1 MIFVKTLFDNLWVL
15 AGQTALS
22 DVIKLDE
29 WVKPVG
35 WKGSLML
42 TAMLGAGTAKVS
54 PLYSLDGKT
63 FLTPTGVTDIK
74 ADHLASSG
82 PESDGV
88 DIYEFTLFTA
98 PYMKIAVQECNGES
112 AVAIEAMSQE
122 NPCKITVTGH
132 GLSTGA
138 YVQINGVTQEDW
150 AACSGQVLPITKVD
164 NDNFTIAFDASE
176 FGTAYNAGTDD
187 GTINTIPIRISALL
201 AIR

>member
-1 MIFVKTLFDNLWVL
+1 MIYVTTLFDNRWIQ
-15 AGQTALS
+15 AGQTTLS
-22 DVIKLDE
+22 GVIKLNE
-29 WVKPVG
+29 WFKAVD
-35 WKGSLML
+35 WKGSLMV
-42 TAMLGAGTAKVS
+42 TAMLGAGTAKIT
-54 PLYSLDGKT
+54 PRYSMDGTT
-63 FLTPTGVTDIK
+63 FLTPTGVSDIK
-74 ADHLASSG
+74 TAHLVTSG
-82 PESDGV
+82 PGTDGV
-88 DIYEFTLFTA
+88 DIYEFTFFTA
-98 PYMKIAVQECNGES
+98 PFVKIAVQECNGES

-138 YVQINGVTQEDW
+138 YIQINSVTQEDW
-150 AACSGQVLPITKVD
+150 VTCNDKVWQITKVD